1 MTAQLLRRGGPDHL
15 VDGVFHHG
23 DGQSRGDVFHGGAV
37 LLGLLHAGIHEHR
50 TPAAQIHRPVGKQA
64 QLREILHIVAQRL
77 SEGLQKAAAA
87 GRTGFVEEN
96 VADGAV
102 FDLEALHVLT
112 AYVDDE
118 VHIRHKML
126 GGGKV
131 GHGLHHAEIRVE
143 GGLGQILAVA
153 GGGDGRHV
161 QPGMALI

>member
-1 MTAQLLRRGGPDHL
+1 MKS
-15 VDGVFHHG
+15 F
-23 DGQSRGDVFHGGAV
+23 
-37 LLGLLHAGIHEHR
+37 
-50 TPAAQIHRPVGKQA
+50 
-64 QLREILHIVAQRL
+64 L

-87 GRTGFVEEN
+87 GRTGFVEEY
-96 VADGAV
+96 VADRAV

-112 AYVDDE
+112 ANVDDK

-143 GGLGQILAVA
+143 GSLGQILAVA

-161 QPGMALI
+161 QLGMALI